1 MFEVRKSESWS
12 KMARSHDL
20 RLVRK
25 YLGNTK
31 GKIFASKII
40 PICNRL
46 SRLFCS
52 MPDKLCKGHP

>member
-12 KMARSHDL
+12 KMARSHDF

-40 PICNRL
+40 LICNRQ
-46 SRLFCS
+46 SRLLL
-52 MPDKLCKGHP
+52 DARQAV

>member
-1 MFEVRKSESWS
+1 MFEVRKSELWS
-12 KMARSHDL
+12 KMARSHDF

-40 PICNRL
+40 LICNRP
-46 SRLFCS
+46 SRLLL
-52 MPDKLCKGHP
+52 DARQAV